1 MFRAITEHNSLISF
15 YKQNGL
21 EVSENITAQ
30 DGAVFSVAEMNENGI
45 LAAATL
51 SQRFN
56 IYILDY
62 IAVDKSQRRKGLG
75 LKALMLITERAK
87 RLGADRL
94 YITARNPDFF
104 KSAGFAEG
112 QPDGV
117 DMNADCAGCPQLFK
131 GCVKLPMY
139 LNLY

>member
-1 MFRAITEHNSLISF
+1 MFKVVDEHNSLISF
-15 YKQNGL
+15 YRQNGL
-21 EVSENITAQ
+21 EVSDDISAQ
-30 DGAVFSVAEMNENGI
+30 DGAVFSIAAICENKI

-51 SQRFN
+51 SRRFN

-75 LKALMLITERAK
+75 LKALTLISEKAK
-87 RLGADRL
+87 QIGADRL

-104 KSAGFAEG
+104 RSAGFNEG

-117 DMNADCAGCPQLFK
+117 DMNADCEGCPQFLN